1 MAKAGYTTAT
11 GAAVALS
18 AATAKTVLAVLAPAQ
33 FGVDLRG
40 FELSLDGA
48 TSTATPALWEL
59 CSLTAATNSTP
70 GTGNSTGTV
79 TQEYGRSV
87 TAGFVSFYAST
98 SEPTVLTPLY
108 ADYIPVFNG
117 LVIRDF
123 PFNGGPDSAVS
134 QGFALRIT
142 APATVNARATFRFE
156 RC

>member
-1 MAKAGYTTAT
+1 MAKAGYTIAT

-48 TSTATPALWEL
+48 TSTAVPALWEL
-59 CSLTAATNSTP
+59 CLLTAATNSTP
-70 GTGNSTGTV
+70 GTNNTTGTV
-79 TQEYGRSV
+79 NQEFGRTI
-87 TAGFVSFYAST
+87 TAGFTGFYGST
-98 SEPTVLTPLY
+98 SEPTVLTALY

-123 PFNGGPDSAVS
+123 PFNGGPDTPVS

-142 APATVNARATFRFE
+142 APA
-156 RC
+156 